1 MLQVLIGKMDVTD
14 AVIPPIQFD
23 DDYESGPVKVEFSL
37 VSLKE
42 LKDLD
47 GKPLQIKVGKQ
58 VWFKGLIRAYQD
70 ANGKDVKI
78 TAYDH
83 LFNLVKSD
91 DEFAFQNRTAT
102 QIMREI
108 LDRYSY
114 PVKEMVDINVVFPL
128 MYLEKNNA
136 ESIYEMLIIVLHESK
151 LRTGK
156 KYWVRFEPEGLRVF
170 EWTPPKLIPVLGPG
184 ITNVEKKV
192 SSENIKNRIKVVNRE
207 KNIVAFQSDGD
218 SIRKYGPLSTI
229 EEYGAETEAAA
240 QSRADSMLQVQGLP
254 DVSRSIEH
262 VHSLEEQRFWSGDY
276 IYLEDPTETI
286 LGGYYIRKA
295 TYDVYKNRVVFKADL
310 AKTAAL
316 PNKVYVPPEETQ
328 KDEG

>member
-23 DDYESGPVKVEFSL
+23 DDYESGPVKVEISL

-42 LKDLD
+42 FKDLD

-136 ESIYEMLIIVLHESK
+136 ESVYEMLIIVLHESK

-218 SIRKYGPLSTI
+218 SIRKYGPLSTV

-240 QSRADSMLQVQGLP
+240 QSRADSMLKVQGLP

-286 LGGYYIRKA
+286 LGGYYIRKV

-310 AKTAAL
+310 VKTAAL
-316 PNKVYVPPEETQ
+316 PNKAYVPPEETQ

>member
-1 MLQVLIGKMDVTD
+1 MLIGKMDVTD

-23 DDYESGPVKVEFSL
+23 DDYESGPVKVEISL

-42 LKDLD
+42 FKDLD

-136 ESIYEMLIIVLHESK
+136 ESVYEMLIIVLHESK

-218 SIRKYGPLSTI
+218 SIRKYGPLSTV

-240 QSRADSMLQVQGLP
+240 QSRADSMLKVQGLP

-286 LGGYYIRKA
+286 LGGYYIRKV

-310 AKTAAL
+310 VKTAAL
-316 PNKVYVPPEETQ
+316 PNKAYVPPEETQ